1 MSGSVMK
8 LMTLWETKLTGDSLA
23 LSLIICIMSFI
34 LKRLPPAD
42 LCCTEAIDLCGNFRP
57 VGGLKYKLK
66 AAADAGKSRILL
78 PLAMKT
84 EFEKI
89 EMEQRYGI
97 VAIYGQNFKDVIE
110 EIFPVLKT
118 NISSDNKNG
127 SILNK

>member
-1 MSGSVMK
+1 
-8 LMTLWETKLTGDSLA
+8 
-23 LSLIICIMSFI
+23 
-34 LKRLPPAD
+34 
-42 LCCTEAIDLCGNFRP
+42 
-57 VGGLKYKLK
+57 
-66 AAADAGKSRILL
+66 
-78 PLAMKT
+78 MKT